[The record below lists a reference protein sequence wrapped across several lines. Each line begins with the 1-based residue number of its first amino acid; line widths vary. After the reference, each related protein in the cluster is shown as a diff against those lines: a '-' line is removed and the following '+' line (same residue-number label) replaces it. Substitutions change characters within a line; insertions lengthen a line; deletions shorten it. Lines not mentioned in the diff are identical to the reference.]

1 MLWKTDFEM
10 YLGNISLEKNI
21 DYTRFALQ
29 SDILDLRMNEERR
42 GNVRRLFLFIEFKL
56 NLCKMEV
63 CWCLLMA
70 TKRDRAVCSG
80 AVGKQEE

>member
-1 MLWKTDFEM
+1 MLWETDFEM
-10 YLGNISLEKNI
+10 YLGHISLEKNI

-29 SDILDLRMNEERR
+29 WDSLDLRMNEERR
-42 GNVRRLFLFIEFKL
+42 GNFIRLFPFMEFKL
-56 NLCKMEV
+56 NLCTMEV

-80 AVGKQEE
+80 AVVR